1 MPGVEKAYGLRK
13 QAFTLVEL
21 LVVITIIGIL
31 IALLLPAVQAAREA
45 ARRAQ
50 CQNNLKQISLA
61 LLNYEQAMKCL
72 PPAITRLGSESF
84 WDGAILR
91 ENWVICILPYLEQT
105 GLYNSF
111 QRGVPI
117 SDPVHSTLRGTQLSV
132 MMCPSDSYARQTCSQ
147 SGGNWARGCYGAN
160 MINSY
165 PADVTAWTNNLQRGV
180 MDVNQAVSLSEIRDG
195 TSNTILVAELRA
207 GLHPTDRRGVW
218 AMGLCGSSGVCRHGS
233 NYVVRPNSCSFGDD
247 DLANCDQVVSAVGT
261 DVLQRN
267 CMGCFNSS
275 GGSVSAQAAPRS
287 CHAGGVFVA
296 YADGSVRFISDFIE
310 TGAQYQPGFDSD
322 PAKFLTWQ
330 RLIAS
335 SDGYPVDASK
345 VQ

>member
-1 MPGVEKAYGLRK
+1 MAGMGKGRGQRVH
-13 QAFTLVEL
+13 AFTLVEL

-50 CQNNLKQISLA
+50 CQNNLKQIGLA
-61 LLNYEQAMKCL
+61 LLNYESAMKSF
-72 PPAITRLGSESF
+72 PPAITRIGSESP

-91 ENWVICILPYLEQT
+91 ENWVICILPYLEQV

-117 SDPVHSTLRGTQLSV
+117 SDPVHSTLRGTMLSV
-132 MMCPSDSYARQTCSQ
+132 MMCPSDSSARQMCSQ

-160 MINSY
+160 MLNDY
-165 PADVTAWTNNLQRGV
+165 PASTTGWNNNLQRGV
-180 MDVNQAVSLSEIRDG
+180 MDVNQAISLSEIRDG
-195 TSNTILVAELRA
+195 TSNTIMVAELRA

-233 NYVVRPNSCSFGDD
+233 NYVVRPNSCAFGDD
-247 DLANCDQVVSAVGT
+247 DLANCDQVVSAAGT
-261 DVLQRN
+261 DTLQRN
-267 CMGCFNSS
+267 CMGCFNSA

-287 CHAGGVFVA
+287 CHTGGVFVA
-296 YADGSVRFISDFIE
+296 FADGSVHFVSNFIE
-310 TGAQYQPGFDSD
+310 TGAQYQPGFDSA
-322 PAKFLTWQ
+322 PEKFLTWQ